1 MMLSLATSL
10 VVLVS
15 IPFLI
20 VVDHKAGTGYAVL
33 PTSERVRRNSN
44 VLHKTKSNGTR
55 YKSSALPQQEISK
68 RSFPFPPPFPPVT
81 CQPLLAAEEE
91 QDRPS
96 TETSSLLSSGPGD
109 IIDDDDD
116 AASKK
121 STKSCID
128 ITGLALLSKS
138 EFWQLWVLMGLLTGV
153 GLMTIKYVSSESC
166 VSSSLISTATLVT
179 MSRLSGNT
187 GMTRSRTISSLIDN
201 FGTSQ

>member
-1 MMLSLATSL
+1 MLKPKLENRDGA
-10 VVLVS
+10 V
-15 IPFLI
+15 I
-20 VVDHKAGTGYAVL
+20 VRSRCGLETACRFIEDVTAADAQGYGCV
-33 PTSERVRRNSN
+33 
-44 VLHKTKSNGTR
+44 
-55 YKSSALPQQEISK
+55 
-68 RSFPFPPPFPPVT
+68 
-81 CQPLLAAEEE
+81 
-91 QDRPS
+91 
-96 TETSSLLSSGPGD
+96 

-201 FGTSQ
+201 FGTSR